1 MKSNKM
7 KSIPVSLSKKVHLKN
22 GNGRGEFTETRL
34 DDEFDSAMND
44 EKKRMLSERKKQ
56 LIEMNLI

>member
-1 MKSNKM
+1 M